1 MGWLLKP
8 SFTKLSQDRDTEG
21 LASPTKKLSG
31 NIFSD
36 FKNRVKGSMI
46 SPYKRRWFVLSTEKR
61 CLIYYKDDTAGIA
74 ESGFIDISQIIDVQR
89 SNLSDAPPFAID
101 LMSKDR
107 CFTIAAESEYQ
118 MLLWAYAINACRP
131 QKIEGCKSPHKPT
144 DMTDAATRASKWS
157 RYEYTFTTPG
167 PLMLNVMGT
176 SNKDKKTGK
185 VINNWIIVT
194 SFESTV
200 DGKPGRAETTGVIS
214 VKDYLVAV
222 NGVDL
227 MKHTFNESMNII
239 NKATFPKIVTFLK
252 DNGADRTASRAEGWA
267 IVYYPSLNRR
277 RRRYVDIR
285 WDSINFR
292 KPAPGGSANA
302 QRDAYIS
309 LGMVESIQPIVD
321 NTMLSDQRFVLRV
334 TCKEGALM
342 DHVGDDDKTIGT
354 SSVPYLDLC
363 FAKESQMKSW
373 RSILASPS
381 IYTAF
386 ETASVPVSNLEVI
399 DVETTLP
406 QISGEWSNMAI
417 KSELTGYFA
426 PREFT
431 VVRGHVHWMRV
442 GQKQQ
447 MSRKKSI
454 ELAGATRC
462 YLKSARAVEVPETGR
477 NAYKYQL
484 ILTVKDRII
493 TIGMK
498 DEAAILRWL
507 DLIREA
513 ITIAPVED
521 ISGVYVSTAVEQD
534 EIKRK
539 TGESSPTTG
548 ERMEDEE
555 EETDLVTHIRATELE
570 GATNGLQGTVIT
582 LSHFWMFYLLRVA
595 LDVQLFFGFM
605 TISLSFFP

>member
-8 SFTKLSQDRDTEG
+8 SFTKVQTVCDAEG
-21 LASPTKKLSG
+21 LASPTKKTSG

-36 FKNRVKGSMI
+36 FKNRVKTSII

-61 CLIYYKDDTAGIA
+61 CLIYYKDDSAGMI
-74 ESGFIDISQIIDVQR
+74 ESGFIDISQIIDVQK

-101 LMSKDR
+101 LMSRDR
-107 CFTIAAESEYQ
+107 CFTLAAESEYQ

-131 QKIEGCKSPHKPT
+131 QKIEGCKSPQKPT
-144 DMTDAATRASKWS
+144 DASTDLTNKASKWS
-157 RYEYTFTTPG
+157 RYEYTFATPG

-200 DGKPGRAETTGVIS
+200 DGKPGRAEATGVIS

-227 MKHTFNESMNII
+227 MAHTFNESMNII
-239 NKATFPKIVTFLK
+239 NKATFPKVVTFLK
-252 DNGADRTASRAEGWA
+252 DNGADRTVSRAEGWA

-309 LGMVESIQPIVD
+309 LGMVDSIQPIVD

-334 TCKEGALM
+334 TLKEGALM
-342 DHVGDDDKTIGT
+342 DHVGDDDTTIGT
-354 SSVPYLDLC
+354 SPVAYLDLC

-381 IYTAF
+381 LYTAF
-386 ETASVPVSNLEVI
+386 ETTSVPVKDLEVI
-399 DVETTLP
+399 DAETSLP
-406 QISGEWSNMAI
+406 QMSGDWANMAI
-417 KSELTGYFA
+417 KSELTGHFA

-447 MSRKKSI
+447 LSRKKSL
-454 ELAGATRC
+454 ELATPTHC
-462 YLKSARAVEVPETGR
+462 FLESARAVEVPETER
-477 NAYKYQL
+477 NAYKFQL
-484 ILTVKDRII
+484 ILKVKEHLT

-498 DEAAILRWL
+498 DEAAIMRWL
-507 DLIREA
+507 DLIKEA
-513 ITIAPVED
+513 IA
-521 ISGVYVSTAVEQD
+521 ISPEEERVTTYISEAVERD
-534 EIKRK
+534 EAMNEV
-539 TGESSPTTG
+539 GESSPSDG
-548 ERMEDEE
+548 DKLEFEE
-555 EETDLVTHIRATELE
+555 EEIDLVTHTRATEVE
-570 GATNGLQGTVIT
+570 GAKNGLQGT
-582 LSHFWMFYLLRVA
+582 L
-595 LDVQLFFGFM
+595 
-605 TISLSFFP
+605 